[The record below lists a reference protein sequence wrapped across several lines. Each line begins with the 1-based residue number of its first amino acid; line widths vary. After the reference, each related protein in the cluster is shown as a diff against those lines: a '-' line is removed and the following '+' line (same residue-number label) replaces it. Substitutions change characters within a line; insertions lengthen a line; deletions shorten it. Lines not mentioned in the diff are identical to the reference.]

1 VSGRETDAL
10 RSLADMLREQGGL
23 LGGLLADEP
32 AIAGETAD
40 RAQRAGRVQTASG
53 PSAAGDRPARPSPAQ
68 LTASGPSAAGDR
80 SDRPSPA
87 QLAASG
93 PSAAEDR
100 PARPSPAQL
109 AASGPRAA
117 RARAEYELLVEAIYE
132 GYLLHYG
139 VPRVIAAADPDLL
152 LLAGDRLYALGLARL
167 VELGDGE
174 AVAELAD
181 TITLSSLAHAAGE
194 SELAGA
200 VWEAGARAVGWG
212 SSNAHKHAK
221 QLARAGSAEALEA
234 MRTSAGGDPASP

>member
-23 LGGLLADEP
+23 LAGLLAGEP

-40 RAQRAGRVQTASG
+40 RAQRSGQVQTASG
-53 PSAAGDRPARPSPAQ
+53 PSAAGNRP
-68 LTASGPSAAGDR
+68 D
-80 SDRPSPA
+80 
-87 QLAASG
+87 
-93 PSAAEDR
+93 
-100 PARPSPAQL
+100 RPSPAQL

-139 VPRVIAAADPDLL
+139 APRVIAAADPDLL

-221 QLARAGSAEALEA
+221 QLARVGSAEALEA

>member
-1 VSGRETDAL
+1 MSGRETDAL
-10 RSLADMLREQGGL
+10 RGLTDMLREQGGL
-23 LGGLLADEP
+23 LAGLLADEP

-40 RAQRAGRVQTASG
+40 GAQRSGQVQTASG
-53 PSAAGDRPARPSPAQ
+53 PSAAGNRPDRP
-68 LTASGPSAAGDR
+68 
-80 SDRPSPA
+80 DRPSPA
-87 QLAASG
+87 H
-93 PSAAEDR
+93 
-100 PARPSPAQL
+100 RPSPAQL

-194 SELAGA
+194 PELAGA